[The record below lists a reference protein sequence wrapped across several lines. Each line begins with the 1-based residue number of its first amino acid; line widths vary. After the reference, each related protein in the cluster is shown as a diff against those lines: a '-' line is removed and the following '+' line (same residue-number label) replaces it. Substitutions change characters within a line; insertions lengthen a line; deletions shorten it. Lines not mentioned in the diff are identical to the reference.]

1 MDSTTQQNSV
11 EQLRKRVNSFIS
23 VVNQIEIE
31 NAAAERSR
39 QSLESSI
46 LQLAEENK
54 NNKEAL
60 DIATHAIE
68 ILRQVSD
75 EAVSQAYGFLE
86 TSLNSA
92 LERMFENTTR
102 KIEIK
107 ESIRN
112 NQYPQLEL
120 VLHVGNGKT
129 RSLKT
134 DSGHGLAQIVS
145 LLSILSLIV
154 ITGSRRILVM
164 DEVIS
169 GLSVHNRKIVS
180 DILWSFTEIGF
191 QFIVNDHGFIPKG
204 SHVYHLEMNG
214 DVSGVKQHY
223 IANSGVYLQGDG
235 DKEYDYSNKVA
246 VVNIEDDQEQANTV
260 GELIEDTQVNI
271 PNTQVNTPVN
281 NTEGALIDSNV
292 LSI

>member
-1 MDSTTQQNSV
+1 MDNTTQQNNI
-11 EQLRKRVNSFIS
+11 EQLRQRVNSFIS

-39 QSLESSI
+39 QSLENTI
-46 LQLAEENK
+46 TQLAEENK
-54 NNKEAL
+54 DNKECL

-120 VLHVGNGKT
+120 ILHVGNGKT

-223 IANSGVYLQGDG
+223 IADSGVYLQGDG

-246 VVNIEDDQEQANTV
+246 VVTLDDEQEQANTV
-260 GELIEDTQVNI
+260 GELIEDTQINI
-271 PNTQVNTPVN
+271 PNTPVN
-281 NTEGALIDSNV
+281 STGATLIDSNV

>member
-1 MDSTTQQNSV
+1 MSRYADLRNKVDGFVGVV
-11 EQLRKRVNSFIS
+11 ES
-23 VVNQIEIE
+23 IEKE
-31 NAAAERSR
+31 NAAAIKSR
-39 QSLESSI
+39 QVLEKTIESLIED
-46 LQLAEENK
+46 NK

-68 ILRQVSD
+68 ILRKVSD
-75 EAVSQAYGFLE
+75 EAVGKAYQFLE
-86 TSLNSA
+86 KSLNSS
-92 LERMFENTTR
+92 LKKMFDKTTR

-107 ESIRN
+107 ESTRA

-120 VLHVGNGKT
+120 ILHVGDNKT

-169 GLSVHNRKIVS
+169 GLSVRNREVVS

-191 QFIVNDHGFIPKG
+191 QFIVNDHGFVPEG

-214 DVSGVKQHY
+214 NISGVKQDY
-223 IANSGVYLQGDG
+223 IATHGVYLQGNG
-235 DKEYDYSNKVA
+235 DKNYDYSDNVA
-246 VVNIEDDQEQANTV
+246 IVTEEDIGQSEPESIDTMT
-260 GELIEDTQVNI
+260 GENDVI
-271 PNTQVNTPVN
+271 
-281 NTEGALIDSNV
+281 
-292 LSI
+292 SI

>member
-1 MDSTTQQNSV
+1 MDNIAQQNSV
-11 EQLRKRVNSFIS
+11 EQLRQRVNSFIS

-39 QSLESSI
+39 QSLENTI
-46 LQLAEENK
+46 TQLAEENK

-120 VLHVGNGKT
+120 ILHVGNGKT

-223 IANSGVYLQGDG
+223 IADSGVYLQGDG
-235 DKEYDYSNKVA
+235 DKEYDYSNKVT
-246 VVNIEDDQEQANTV
+246 VVTLDDEQEQNNTV
-260 GELIEDTQVNI
+260 GELIEDTQINV
-271 PNTQVNTPVN
+271 PNTPVN
-281 NTEGALIDSNV
+281 ITGATLIDSNV

>member
-1 MDSTTQQNSV
+1 MDNIAQQNSV
-11 EQLRKRVNSFIS
+11 EQLRQRVNRFIS

-39 QSLESSI
+39 QSLENTI
-46 LQLAEENK
+46 TQLAEENK

-120 VLHVGNGKT
+120 ILHVGNGKT

-223 IANSGVYLQGDG
+223 IADSGVYLQGDG

-246 VVNIEDDQEQANTV
+246 VVTLDDEQEQNNTV
-260 GELIEDTQVNI
+260 GELIEDTQINV
-271 PNTQVNTPVN
+271 PNTPVN
-281 NTEGALIDSNV
+281 STGATLIDSNV